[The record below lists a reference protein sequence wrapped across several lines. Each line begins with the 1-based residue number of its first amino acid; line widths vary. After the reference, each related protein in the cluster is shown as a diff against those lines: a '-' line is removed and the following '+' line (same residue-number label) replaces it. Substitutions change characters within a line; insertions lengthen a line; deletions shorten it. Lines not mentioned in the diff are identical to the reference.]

1 MESDFHTLY
10 WCHLLVPDVG
20 HFISHFSS
28 FPDLVYQFLLV
39 FSNNRVLCW
48 LSCFLYC
55 SSVFCCIN
63 FFLVCIIS
71 FLMLTLGWFA
81 FLFLFFLRQ
90 KLGSLISALACF
102 PCRRF
107 CRRNS
112 ALSPALTVLHKFPC
126 AVFIFSFC
134 WESFLISFLIF
145 PWLTDYLEVCDLN
158 SKCLRISQRLFPVID
173 LKFNSIM
180 VKEYNL
186 CNLNPSQLIKPCLM
200 AQNTICIGKCSMC
213 TWKECVFEWH
223 AL

>member
-39 FSNNRVLCW
+39 FSNNRVLGW

-107 CRRNS
+107 
-112 ALSPALTVLHKFPC
+112 LQEKFRPESC
-126 AVFIFSFC
+126 SNRFAQVPMCCLYIFI
-134 WESFLISFLIF
+134 L
-145 PWLTDYLEVCDLN
+145 
-158 SKCLRISQRLFPVID
+158 LRILPNFLFDFSLTHGLFRSVWF
-173 LKFNSIM
+173 KFQM
-180 VKEYNL
+180 
-186 CNLNPSQLIKPCLM
+186 
-200 AQNTICIGKCSMC
+200 
-213 TWKECVFEWH
+213 FENFPKTFSCYWFKI
-223 AL
+223 